1 MRRVDSVVQQIG
13 ASVPKLSRQEAMRIA
28 YVQMQYG
35 KIGDRMRSAESAS
48 DREIMRGELGAA
60 LEEARAVVEVLE
72 ELVGQA

>member
-1 MRRVDSVVQQIG
+1 
-13 ASVPKLSRQEAMRIA
+13 MRIA